1 MLIVCLYV
9 NDLICIGND
18 NVMFENFKKSMMVE
32 FDIFD
37 IGMMNYFLDIKVM
50 QYTAES
56 FISQKK
62 YVREILDKF
71 QMKNCN
77 SDSTLIETGLK
88 LLKYLERRKVNNTLY
103 KQIVENWTNLTT
115 TRLDIMHV

>member
-1 MLIVCLYV
+1 
-9 NDLICIGND
+9 
-18 NVMFENFKKSMMVE
+18 MFENFKKSMMVE

>member
-1 MLIVCLYV
+1 
-9 NDLICIGND
+9 
-18 NVMFENFKKSMMVE
+18 
-32 FDIFD
+32 
-37 IGMMNYFLDIKVM
+37 MMNYFLDIEVM
-50 QYTAES
+50 QYTTES

-103 KQIVENWTNLTT
+103 KQIVEN
-115 TRLDIMHV
+115 

>member
-1 MLIVCLYV
+1 
-9 NDLICIGND
+9 
-18 NVMFENFKKSMMVE
+18 
-32 FDIFD
+32 
-37 IGMMNYFLDIKVM
+37 MMNYFLDIEVM
-50 QYTAES
+50 QYTTES

-77 SDSTLIETGLK
+77 SDSTLIEMGLK

-103 KQIVENWTNLTT
+103 KQIVEN
-115 TRLDIMHV
+115 

>member
-1 MLIVCLYV
+1 
-9 NDLICIGND
+9 
-18 NVMFENFKKSMMVE
+18 MFENFKKSMMVE

-37 IGMMNYFLDIKVM
+37 IGMINYFLDIEVM

>member
-1 MLIVCLYV
+1 
-9 NDLICIGND
+9 
-18 NVMFENFKKSMMVE
+18 
-32 FDIFD
+32 
-37 IGMMNYFLDIKVM
+37 MNYFLDIEVM
-50 QYTAES
+50 QYTTES

-88 LLKYLERRKVNNTLY
+88 LLKYLERRKVNNTFY
-103 KQIVENWTNLTT
+103 KQIVEN
-115 TRLDIMHV
+115 

>member
-1 MLIVCLYV
+1 
-9 NDLICIGND
+9 
-18 NVMFENFKKSMMVE
+18 
-32 FDIFD
+32 
-37 IGMMNYFLDIKVM
+37 MNYFLDIEVM
-50 QYTAES
+50 QYTTES

-103 KQIVENWTNLTT
+103 KQIVEN
-115 TRLDIMHV
+115 

>member
-1 MLIVCLYV
+1 
-9 NDLICIGND
+9 
-18 NVMFENFKKSMMVE
+18 MFENFKKSMMVE

-37 IGMMNYFLDIKVM
+37 LGMMNYFLDIEVM

>member
-1 MLIVCLYV
+1 
-9 NDLICIGND
+9 
-18 NVMFENFKKSMMVE
+18 
-32 FDIFD
+32 
-37 IGMMNYFLDIKVM
+37 MMNYFLDIEVM
-50 QYTAES
+50 QYTTES

-77 SDSTLIETGLK
+77 SDSTLIEMGLK
-88 LLKYLERRKVNNTLY
+88 LLKYLERRKVNNTFY